1 MNAPFFEKN
10 VTWKI
15 IIKRAAGLLVVLFFL
30 NLVFLVVELL
40 TNRHFAAL
48 PFQEHSIGW
57 RIGLSLFWLV
67 FWLFIYRVLGGAFI
81 KKRNSDKEK

>member
-1 MNAPFFEKN
+1 MNVPSFEKN

-40 TNRHFAAL
+40 ISGHFSVL
-48 PFQEHSIGW
+48 PFQEYSIGW
-57 RIGLSLFWLV
+57 RLVLTLFWLI
-67 FWLFIYRVLGGAFI
+67 FWLVVYRVLGGSLK
-81 KKRNSDKEK
+81 KKRK